1 MKANSVVIVS
11 LHSPKEKVWGILDE
25 IITAGVTVRGIDLSA
40 FEEWLH
46 QAGTEEPMGLAT
58 IFYPMCR
65 IERIALD
72 ESMGNIPSLLLT
84 FEQRTHLKLSA
95 YLDQFLPKSTDSP

>member
-25 IITAGVTVRGIDLSA
+25 LIAAGITLRGIDLSG
-40 FEEWLH
+40 FEEWLN
-46 QAGTEEPMGLAT
+46 QVGTEEAMGLAT
-58 IFYPMCR
+58 IFYPMYR

-72 ESMGNIPSLLLT
+72 ESKGTIPSLLQT
-84 FEQRTHLKLSA
+84 FEQRTSLKLSA
-95 YLDQFLPKSTDSP
+95 YLDQFSPPID

>member
-1 MKANSVVIVS
+1 MKVNSVVIVS

-25 IITAGVTVRGIDLSA
+25 IIAAGVTLRGIDLNG
-40 FEEWLH
+40 FEEWLN
-46 QAGTEEPMGLAT
+46 QVGTEEAMGLAT

-72 ESMGNIPSLLLT
+72 EPMGSIPSLLQT
-84 FEQRTHLKLSA
+84 FEQRTRMKLSA
-95 YLDQFLPKSTDSP
+95 YLDQFPRNM